1 MAGSFGTSSRARP
14 PRGWRGIAER
24 GLQGGIDTAAEFSGL
39 LASKLAALSDPRAKL
54 LRKRRWA
61 LRLGLF
67 FAVSSAFWILVTA
80 VLASWSTPVWAL
92 IVTGVIAAGAAFPAT
107 LLFLRYR
114 WLRAEPLPAGP
125 TARRM
130 PPWGSAA
137 RKPMADLASAE
148 RGLYSLLG
156 VLQRGRMLPEAEL
169 REIAAAAGQTA
180 VTMAAT
186 ADEVVAMERTASAS
200 PRSRAH
206 LAPTIASFTAQLQR
220 GAHQYDEMVTA
231 AAQLVSSVNSGPM
244 SNSPMAQ
251 QRYRDELVH
260 ATDRLQGWAQAFE
273 ELGQL
278 RGA

>member
-1 MAGSFGTSSRARP
+1 MAAGPRSGRR
-14 PRGWRGIAER
+14 RGWRAVAAR

-39 LASKLAALSDPRAKL
+39 LASKLAAMSDPRAKL

-61 LRLGLF
+61 FRLGLF
-67 FAVSSAFWILVTA
+67 FALSSGFWILVTA
-80 VLASWSTPVWAL
+80 LLAVWSTPVWAL

-107 LLFLRYR
+107 LFLLRYR
-114 WLRAEPLPAGP
+114 WLLAEPLPAGP

-137 RKPMADLASAE
+137 RKPMADLASSE

-156 VLQRGRMLPEAEL
+156 VLQRSRMLPESDL
-169 REIAAAAGQTA
+169 RGIGVAAGQTA
-180 VTMAAT
+180 VTMSAT

-200 PRSRAH
+200 PRARAH
-206 LAPTIASFTAQLQR
+206 LAPTIASFTGQLQR
-220 GAHQYDEMVTA
+220 GAQQYDEMVTA
-231 AAQLVSSVNSGPM
+231 AAQLVSSLNAGPV
-244 SNSPMAQ
+244 SQSPMAQ

-260 ATDRLQGWAQAFE
+260 ATDRLQGWAQAYSDLRDIE
-273 ELGQL
+273 AR

>member
-1 MAGSFGTSSRARP
+1 MAAG
-14 PRGWRGIAER
+14 PRSGRRGGWRAVAAR

-39 LASKLAALSDPRAKL
+39 LASKLAAMSDPRAKL

-67 FAVSSAFWILVTA
+67 FGLSSGFWILVTA
-80 VLASWSTPVWAL
+80 LLAVWSTPVWAL

-107 LLFLRYR
+107 LFFLRYR

-130 PPWGSAA
+130 APWGSAA
-137 RKPMADLASAE
+137 RKPMADLGSSE

-156 VLQRGRMLPEAEL
+156 VLQRSRMLPESDL
-169 REIAAAAGQTA
+169 RDIEIAAGQTA

-186 ADEVVAMERTASAS
+186 ADEVVAMERTAAAS

-206 LAPTIASFTAQLQR
+206 LAPTIASFTGQLQR
-220 GAHQYDEMVTA
+220 GAQQYDEMVTA
-231 AAQLVSSVNSGPM
+231 AAQLVSSLNAGPV
-244 SNSPMAQ
+244 SQSPMAQ

-260 ATDRLQGWAQAFE
+260 ATDRLQGWAQAYSD
-273 ELGQL
+273 LRDIGVR

>member
-1 MAGSFGTSSRARP
+1 MATGSRSGRRH
-14 PRGWRGIAER
+14 GWRGMAER
-24 GLQGGIDTAAEFSGL
+24 GLQSGIDTAAEFSDL
-39 LASKLAALSDPRAKL
+39 LATKLAAISDPRAKL

-61 LRLGLF
+61 LRLGIF
-67 FAVSSAFWILVTA
+67 FGLSSVFWILVTA

-107 LLFLRYR
+107 LFFLRYR
-114 WLRAEPLPAGP
+114 WLRAEPLPVGP
-125 TARRM
+125 TARRL
-130 PPWGSAA
+130 PPFGSAA
-137 RKPMADLASAE
+137 RKPMADLAAAE
-148 RGLYSLLG
+148 RGLYSMLG
-156 VLQRGRMLPEAEL
+156 VLQRGRMLPEEEL

-186 ADEVVAMERTASAS
+186 ANEVVAMERAASSS

-206 LAPTIASFTAQLQR
+206 LAPTIASFTGQLAQ
-220 GAHQYDEMVTA
+220 GARQYDEMVTA
-231 AAQLVSSVNSGPM
+231 AAQLVSSVNSGPV

-251 QRYRDELVH
+251 QRYRSELVN
-260 ATDRLQGWAQAFE
+260 ATDRLQGWAQAFD

>member
-1 MAGSFGTSSRARP
+1 MAAGPRSGRRGRWRAV
-14 PRGWRGIAER
+14 AER

-39 LASKLAALSDPRAKL
+39 LASKLAAMSDPRAKL

-61 LRLGLF
+61 FRLGLF
-67 FAVSSAFWILVTA
+67 FALSSGFWILVTA
-80 VLASWSTPVWAL
+80 LLAVWSTPVWAL

-107 LLFLRYR
+107 LFFLRYR

-130 PPWGSAA
+130 PPWGSVA
-137 RKPMADLASAE
+137 RKPMADLASSE

-156 VLQRGRMLPEAEL
+156 VLQRSRMLPESEL
-169 REIAAAAGQTA
+169 RDIEVAAGQTA
-180 VTMAAT
+180 FTMAAT
-186 ADEVVAMERTASAS
+186 ADEVVAMERTASSS

-206 LAPTIASFTAQLQR
+206 LAPTIASFAGQLQR
-220 GAHQYDEMVTA
+220 GAQQYDEMVTA
-231 AAQLVSSVNSGPM
+231 AAQLVSSVNAGPV
-244 SNSPMAQ
+244 SYSPMAR

-260 ATDRLQGWAQAFE
+260 ATDRLQGWAQAYSDLR
-273 ELGQL
+273 ELGAR

>member
-1 MAGSFGTSSRARP
+1 MATGSRSGRR
-14 PRGWRGIAER
+14 RGWRAVAER
-24 GLQGGIDTAAEFSGL
+24 GLQSGIDTAAEFSDL
-39 LASKLAALSDPRAKL
+39 LANKLAAISDPRAKL

-61 LRLGLF
+61 LRLGVF
-67 FAVSSAFWILVTA
+67 FAGCSVFWILVTA
-80 VLASWSTPVWAL
+80 VLASWSPPVWAL

-125 TARRM
+125 ASRRL
-130 PPWGSAA
+130 PPFGSAA
-137 RKPMADLASAE
+137 RRPMADLAAAE
-148 RGLYSLLG
+148 RGLYSMLG
-156 VLQRGRMLPEAEL
+156 VLQRGRLLPEDEL
-169 REIAAAAGQTA
+169 AEIAAAAGQTA

-186 ADEVVAMERTASAS
+186 ANEIVAMERAASSS

-206 LAPTIASFTAQLQR
+206 LAPTINSFAGQLAQ
-220 GAHQYDEMVTA
+220 GARQYDEMVTA
-231 AAQLVSSVNSGPM
+231 AAQLVSSVNSGPV

-251 QRYRDELVH
+251 QRYRSELVG
-260 ATDRLQGWAQAFE
+260 ATDRLQGWAQAFD